1 MSEGLTVVTGAS
13 GHIGATLTRA
23 LRAQGRSV
31 RALVLDDA
39 PSLDG
44 VDVERVRCDVRD
56 RAQVDAALAGADVVF
71 HLAGIEA
78 LDGEFSRYAAVNVEG
93 TRNVVD
99 ACVQQGVRR
108 LVHFSSVHAM
118 ELDPP
123 TRPVDETRPLVRADH
138 PLAYPRSKGLGER
151 DVWRAVDRGL
161 DAVVIAPTA
170 VVGPG
175 DHGPSEMGR
184 ALLDLYRGRWPV
196 LLDCGFD
203 WVDVRDVVAGAIAAA
218 ERAPRGAKY
227 VLSGRWASFPAL
239 SRIMAEVTGRRAPA
253 IVLPGWS
260 AMGVAHA
267 ARFVAELLGMQPFT
281 RPEAIRVVTEPR
293 LRFDHG
299 RARRELGYAPRPL
312 HDTVADLFA
321 CFRAR
326 GVVAA

>member
-1 MSEGLTVVTGAS
+1 MSDELTVVTGAT
-13 GHIGATLTRA
+13 GHIGATLTRT
-23 LRAQGRSV
+23 LRAKGRRV

-56 RAQVDAALAGADVVF
+56 RAQVDAALAGARVVY
-71 HLAGIEA
+71 HLAGIVG
-78 LDGEFSRYAAVNVEG
+78 LDGEPTRYDAVNVAG
-93 TRNVVD
+93 TRNVVE
-99 ACVQQGVRR
+99 ACLAHGVRR

-118 ELDPP
+118 DLDPP

-151 DVWRAVDRGL
+151 DVWRGVGRGL

-175 DHGPSEMGR
+175 DHGPSEAGR
-184 ALLDLYRGRWPV
+184 ALLDLYNGRWPV

-227 VLSGRWASFPAL
+227 VLSGAWASFPAL
-239 SRIMAEVTGRRAPA
+239 GRIMAEVTGRRPPS

-260 AMGVAHA
+260 ALGVAHVV
-267 ARFVAELLGMQPFT
+267 RFVADLLGIQPFT

-299 RARRELGYAPRPL
+299 RARRDLGYSPRPL
-312 HDTVADLFA
+312 RETVADLFA

-326 GVVAA
+326 GVVAS